1 MQEIGL
7 EKVAERIS
15 NPTEQRVILKDGR
28 TLGFAEYGDPKG
40 EPAIEFHGCP
50 GSRLEAG
57 NYDEAGKKL
66 GARVIGI
73 DRPGFGMST
82 YVKGYRI
89 VDWPA
94 DVIEFANALGLKRF
108 AVAGISSGSPYAL
121 ACARFI
127 PERLKGCAI
136 VSGLPPLTVK
146 GEKLDPSHYLMAEE
160 LLMARMAKTI
170 PFAARAIFRYVLWQL
185 RKDPANAMK
194 QVKGVTAG
202 DIELLKHQEMKRAFQ
217 QIIAE
222 GSRGGLRGSVE
233 SLALEMRDWG
243 FSLQDITSHVSI
255 WHGEADYMVF
265 PAAAKYMASK
275 LPNHALHMIPG
286 SGHLRLISGHAEEVL
301 RELLAPTVMDCAKLD
316 LLAER

>member
-1 MQEIGL
+1 M
-7 EKVAERIS
+7 AAA
-15 NPTEQRVILKDGR
+15 GR
-28 TLGFAEYGDPKG
+28 FENK
-40 EPAIEFHGCP
+40 P
-50 GSRLEAG
+50 GSDGIVAIQ
-57 NYDEAGKKL
+57 AFL
-66 GARVIGI
+66 GADDDHVLM
-73 DRPGFGMST
+73 FG
-82 YVKGYRI
+82 
-89 VDWPA
+89 P
-94 DVIEFANALGLKRF
+94 L
-108 AVAGISSGSPYAL
+108 PYAL

-127 PERLKGCAI
+127 PERLKGCAV

-160 LLMARMAKTI
+160 LLMARLAKTV

-185 RKDPANAMK
+185 HKDPANAMK

-202 DIELLKHQEMKRAFQ
+202 DIELLKHQEMKRAFR

-222 GSRGGLRGSVE
+222 GSRGGVRGSVE

-275 LPNHALHMIPG
+275 LPNHALHMIPD

-301 RELLAPTVMDCAKLD
+301 RELLAPIVMDC
-316 LLAER
+316 R

>member
-1 MQEIGL
+1 MRRARFHTERDTRRYHQAQVAALALIYSREGNHSAGKDAYSKIEL

-50 GSRLEAG
+50 GSRLEAW

-66 GARVIGI
+66 GARVIGV

-94 DVIEFANALGLKRF
+94 DVIEVANALGLKRF

-127 PERLKGCAI
+127 PERLKRCAV

-146 GEKLDPSHYLMAEE
+146 GEKLAPSHYLMAEE
-160 LLMARMAKTI
+160 LLMARLAKTV

-194 QVKGVTAG
+194 QVKGVTPG
-202 DIELLKHQEMKRAFQ
+202 DIELLRHQEMKRVN
-217 QIIAE
+217 
-222 GSRGGLRGSVE
+222 R
-233 SLALEMRDWG
+233 
-243 FSLQDITSHVSI
+243 
-255 WHGEADYMVF
+255 
-265 PAAAKYMASK
+265 
-275 LPNHALHMIPG
+275 
-286 SGHLRLISGHAEEVL
+286 
-301 RELLAPTVMDCAKLD
+301 
-316 LLAER
+316 

>member
-1 MQEIGL
+1 
-7 EKVAERIS
+7 VAERIS
-15 NPTEQRVILKDGR
+15 IPTEQRVILKDGR

-50 GSRLEAG
+50 GSRLEAW

-66 GARVIGI
+66 GARVIGV
-73 DRPGFGMST
+73 DRPGFGIST

-94 DVIEFANALGLKRF
+94 DVIELANALGLKRF

-127 PERLKGCAI
+127 PERLKGCAV

-160 LLMARMAKTI
+160 LLMARLAKTV
-170 PFAARAIFRYVLWQL
+170 PFAARAIFRHVLWQL

-194 QVKGVTAG
+194 QLKGVTAG
-202 DIELLKHQEMKRAFQ
+202 DIELLKHPETKRAFQ

-222 GSRGGLRGSVE
+222 GSRGGVRGSVE

-243 FSLQDITSHVSI
+243 FFTAGHHIACQHLARRGRLHGVSCGCQVYGLEAAEPRFAHDSGQRPSSSHIRACGGGPARVAGPDR
-255 WHGEADYMVF
+255 HG
-265 PAAAKYMASK
+265 
-275 LPNHALHMIPG
+275 LPLSWTYG
-286 SGHLRLISGHAEEVL
+286 
-301 RELLAPTVMDCAKLD
+301 
-316 LLAER
+316 